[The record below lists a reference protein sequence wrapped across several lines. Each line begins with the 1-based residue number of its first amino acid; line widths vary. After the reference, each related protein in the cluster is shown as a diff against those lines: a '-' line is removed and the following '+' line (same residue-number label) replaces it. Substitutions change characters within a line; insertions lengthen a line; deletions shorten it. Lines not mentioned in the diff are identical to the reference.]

1 MSLLSEPVN
10 KKLDELLTMCF
21 AGNRLCDR
29 AMSVLSVKFVM
40 NKTESILHPGIAH
53 LFPKLGDVVSEY
65 QSDRNQTSIYGLTP
79 LDATD
84 YASPQEFFEK
94 LLEFVE
100 DMESLSYEVKQTA
113 LDEND
118 QTTVAFIDDFIEI
131 LIPLTNQCLLLVDKG
146 KAYNGNWMAFD
157 HNIEDF
163 FVLPNFVN
171 GEWEDD

>member
-10 KKLDELLTMCF
+10 KKLDELLTACF

-29 AMSVLSVKFVM
+29 AMSVLDVKFFM
-40 NKTESILHPGIAH
+40 NKSVSILHPGIAH
-53 LFPKLGDVVSEY
+53 LFPKLGDVVSEF

-84 YASPQEFFEK
+84 YNSPQEFFEK

-100 DMESLSYEVKQTA
+100 GLESLAYDVKQIA
-113 LDEND
+113 MDDND
-118 QTTVAFIDDFIEI
+118 HTTVSFIDDFIEN
-131 LIPLTNQCLLLVDKG
+131 LIPLTKQCLLLVDKG
-146 KAYNGNWMAFD
+146 NAYNNDWMRFD
-157 HNIEDF
+157 HDIEDF
-163 FVLPNFVN
+163 FVLSNFVN